1 MAIKP
6 TYEELEQRIKDL
18 EKRLEQREETLRL
31 SVERNRLATSAAKVG
46 VWDWNIKT
54 GDFYLDPNIKAIL
67 GYTDDEIP
75 NDLEIWVKYVHPED
89 NKAVMEAAQACLD
102 GKTSEYI
109 FEHRMLH
116 KDGSNRWILV
126 RGKAIRDEN
135 GNAVRLIGTD
145 ADITDRKRMEKTLQE
160 SEEVYRTLVESANS
174 IILKWDTKG
183 HIIYLNPYGLEF
195 FKYRK
200 EEVIGKHVI
209 GTIILKNETTGR
221 DLSEMIN
228 NITKNPLEYKNNLNQ
243 NICSDGELVWVEWT
257 NEAILNASG
266 KLVEILSIGNDV
278 TERKLAQEALRK
290 SKLWLNSIF
299 NSLEE
304 AVLVVTPD
312 RKLAKI
318 NSAAERMFGYSQAEV
333 RNLSAE
339 VLHVDHEHYLEF
351 ERRVNKAFDK
361 GEAANF
367 EFEAKR
373 KNGEIFP
380 TNHTDT
386 LLKNKQGES
395 LGIVSVVRDITG
407 QKREKEEKK
416 TLEAQLQRAE
426 KMEAIGTLAGG
437 VAHDLNNVLSGIV
450 SYPDLL
456 LMDLPEDSPLR
467 KPILT
472 MQSAGEK
479 AVAIVQDLLTMARRG
494 IVTADVVNLNDIISK
509 YLKSLEYED
518 LISFHPGVEVKTRL
532 EADLPNLSGS
542 SVHLSKIVMNLVSN
556 AAEAMPHGGTIFIS
570 TENRYVDRPLSGYE
584 NVEEGDYVVL
594 TVSDPGAGISPKD
607 MKRIF
612 EPFYTKKVMG
622 RSGTGLGMAVVWG
635 TVKDHNGYV
644 DVQSTERKGTT
655 FTLYFPITRKE
666 IAKQKPRL
674 PIDDY
679 MGKEESILVV
689 DDVKEQRELAL
700 TLLTKLGY
708 AADTVS
714 SGERAVEYLKE
725 HSVDLIVLDMIM
737 DPGIDGFDTYKKIIE
752 VHPRQKAIIASGFSE
767 TDRVKEAQRLG
778 AGQYIKK
785 PYTIENIGL
794 AIKEELG
801 K

>member
-6 TYEELEQRIKDL
+6 TYEELEQRIKEL
-18 EKRLEQREETLRL
+18 ESGLEQREEALRL

-75 NDLEIWVKYVHPED
+75 NDVEIWVKYVHPED
-89 NKAVMEAAQACLD
+89 SKAVMEAAQACLD

-116 KDGSNRWILV
+116 KDGSIRWILV
-126 RGKAIRDEN
+126 RGKAVRDES
-135 GNAVRLIGTD
+135 GNAVRFIGTD
-145 ADITDRKRMEKTLQE
+145 ADITDRKRMEKKLRE

-174 IILKWDTKG
+174 VILKWDTNG
-183 HIIYLNPYGLEF
+183 HIIYLNPYGLEY

-209 GTIILKNETTGR
+209 GTIVPKNETTGR
-221 DLSEMIN
+221 DLNEMID
-228 NITKNPLEYKNNLNQ
+228 NITKNPLKYKNNLNQ
-243 NICSDGELVWVEWT
+243 NICSDYELVWVEWT
-257 NEAILNASG
+257 NEAILDASG

-290 SKLWLNSIF
+290 SEFWLNSIF

-312 RKLAKI
+312 RKLANI
-318 NSAAERMFGYSQAEV
+318 NDAAKRMFGYSRAEL
-333 RNLSAE
+333 RNLSTE

-351 ERRVNKAFDK
+351 GRRIKKAFDK

-380 TNHTDT
+380 TKHTDS
-386 LLKNKQGES
+386 LLKNKQGEP

-472 MQSAGEK
+472 MQSAGQK

-494 IVTADVVNLNDIISK
+494 VVIADVVNLNDIISK
-509 YLKSLEYED
+509 YLKSLEYEN
-518 LISFHPGVEVKTRL
+518 LISFHPGVEVKTNL

-556 AAEAMPHGGTIFIS
+556 AAEAMPHGGKIFIS
-570 TENRYVDRPLSGYE
+570 TENRYVDRPLSGYDS
-584 NVEEGDYVVL
+584 VEEGDYVVL
-594 TVSDPGAGISPKD
+594 TVSDPGAGISAKD

-635 TVKDHNGYV
+635 TVKDHKGYI

-655 FTLYFPITRKE
+655 FTLYFPATREE
-666 IAKQKPRL
+666 IAKEKARL
-674 PIDDY
+674 SIEDY

-689 DDVKEQRELAL
+689 DDVKDQRKLAL

-708 AADTVS
+708 AADTIS
-714 SGERAVEYLKE
+714 SGVGAVEYLKE
-725 HSVDLIVLDMIM
+725 HRVDLIVLDMIM
-737 DPGIDGFDTYKKIIE
+737 DPGIDGLDTYKKIIE
-752 VHPRQKAIIASGFSE
+752 VHPRQKTIIASGFSE

-785 PYTIENIGL
+785 PYTLEKIGL
-794 AIKEELG
+794 AVKEELG